1 MKRRHFV
8 KSSLLVTP
16 SVASSLAM
24 TATVVLPNE
33 KPLVA
38 EKEYY
43 EWREYEF
50 NYNSPRGEVENY
62 FKTALIPAFNKY
74 GIKTV
79 GVFSE
84 LGKSDPAKV
93 YMLIPYAS
101 FEDIRSINEKVKADA
116 DYQKAA
122 AAFNAL
128 PIEKTPYNR
137 INSSISLAFDGVPK
151 LLPTKNEPRI
161 FEVRSYEGFN
171 DDAVRRK
178 ILMFNKDELDI
189 FYRTG
194 LHPVFF
200 GEVIAGGNMPRLTYM
215 LTFKDMAER
224 DANWAKF
231 SADDVWK
238 RISKAPEYANTVSKI
253 YRTFLVPTAYSQV

>member
-1 MKRRHFV
+1 MKRRNFV
-8 KSSLLVTP
+8 KASLLATP
-16 SVASSLAM
+16 SVLAASNPLKS
-24 TATVVLPNE
+24 E
-33 KPLVA
+33 KIAPKKDL
-38 EKEYY
+38 Y

-50 NYNSPRGEVENY
+50 NFNSPRGEVEKY
-62 FKTALIPAFNKY
+62 FKNALIPAFNKY

-84 LGKSDPAKV
+84 IGKSDPAKV

-101 FEDIRSINEKVKADA
+101 FEDYIAVNEKVKADE
-116 DYQKAA
+116 DYKKAA
-122 AAFNAL
+122 MDFYNL
-128 PIEKTPYNR
+128 PADKAPYNR
-137 INSSISLAFDGVPK
+137 VSSSLMNAFDGVPK

-161 FEVRSYEGFN
+161 FEVRSYEGYS

-178 ILMFNKDELDI
+178 VLMFNKEELDI

-194 LHPVFF
+194 LNPVFF

-215 LTFKDMAER
+215 ITFKDMEER
-224 DANWAKF
+224 DKNWTKF

-253 YRTFLVPTAYSQV
+253 YRTFLVPAAYSQI